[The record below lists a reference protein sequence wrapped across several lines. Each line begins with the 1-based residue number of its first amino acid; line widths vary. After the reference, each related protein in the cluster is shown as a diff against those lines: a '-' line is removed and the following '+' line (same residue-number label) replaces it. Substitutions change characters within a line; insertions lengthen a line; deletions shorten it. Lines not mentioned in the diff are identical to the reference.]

1 MFKQIKASILVT
13 LLFTLSMGLLFPLVI
28 TLLGKALFPFQA
40 NGSLITKDG
49 VVIGSKLIA
58 QSFTSAKYFQPRASD
73 AGSGYDPTSSGGTN
87 LGPTSQKLIAGAH
100 PLLPNGKPD
109 TANAFSGIA
118 DLATAYRAEN
128 GLAADAPL
136 PADAATYSASGLDPD
151 ISPMNA
157 HLQAAR
163 VAKARGVP
171 VSNVERLVNSYT
183 RGRTFGVIGEPVV
196 NVLELNLALDKLY
209 PAK

>member
-13 LLFTLSMGLLFPLVI
+13 LLFTLTMGLLFPFVI

-40 NGSLITKDG
+40 DGSLIKKNG

-58 QSFTSAKYFQPRASD
+58 QGFTTAKYFQPRASD

-87 LGPTSQKLIAGAH
+87 LGPTSQKLIDGAH

-109 TANAFSGIA
+109 TANAFSGIS
-118 DLATAYRAEN
+118 DLASAYRTEN
-128 GLAADAPL
+128 GLAPDAPV

-151 ISPMNA
+151 ISPENA
-157 HLQAAR
+157 KLQAAR
-163 VAKARGVP
+163 VAKARGVS
-171 VSNVERLVNSYT
+171 VSDVQKVVDSYT
-183 RGRTFGVIGEPVV
+183 RGRTLGVIGEPRV
-196 NVLELNLALDKLY
+196 NVLELNLALDKMY